1 MAEGR
6 GSTQKY
12 HWDISHRS
20 RELWSMVEYQSICCG
35 LGQRESDLKQKE
47 SNGGGAEVKEL

>member
-6 GSTQKY
+6 GSTQKH

-35 LGQRESDLKQKE
+35 LG
-47 SNGGGAEVKEL
+47 